1 MRSLNARWIFIAVA
15 LLAVG
20 CANQKE
26 PAEKALA
33 QIDSSI
39 AAVRDDAARYAA
51 DELQSVE
58 ASLSSLKE
66 KLGKGEYKAVLA
78 EAPNVDAAVNSLK
91 ETVATRK
98 AEAEAAL
105 AAATTEWN
113 ALSADVPKMVD
124 AIQSR
129 VDILSKSSKLPKNV
143 SQDAF
148 NAAKSGLESMKATWG
163 EASAAFAAGDATTA
177 VAKANSVKQQG
188 NEVLQQLGMKSG

>member
-1 MRSLNARWIFIAVA
+1 MRSPTARWMIIAAA
-15 LLAVG
+15 LLVVG

-33 QIDSSI
+33 QLDSSV

-51 DELQSVE
+51 NDLQNVE
-58 ASLSSLKE
+58 ATLESLKE
-66 KLGKGEYKAVLA
+66 KLGKGDYKAVLA
-78 EAPNVDAAVNSLK
+78 DAPQATAAVNSLK
-91 ETVATRK
+91 ETVAAKK
-98 AEAEAAL
+98 AEAQAAM
-105 AAATTEWN
+105 AAATAEWN
-113 ALSADVPKMVD
+113 SLSADVPKMVD

-163 EASAAFAAGDATTA
+163 EASAAFASGDAVTA

-188 NEVLQQLGMKSG
+188 NEVLQQLAMKSG

>member
-33 QIDSSI
+33 QIDSSV

-58 ASLSSLKE
+58 ASLSNLKE

-148 NAAKSGLESMKATWG
+148 NAAKSGLESMKAAWG

-177 VAKANSVKQQG
+177 VAKASSVKQQG

>member
-33 QIDSSI
+33 QIDSSV

-58 ASLSSLKE
+58 ATLSSLKE
-66 KLGKGEYKAVLA
+66 KLGKGDYKAVLA
-78 EAPNVDAAVNSLK
+78 EAPKVDAAVNSLK
-91 ETVATRK
+91 ETVAAKK
-98 AEAEAAL
+98 AEAEAAM

>member
-33 QIDSSI
+33 QIDSSV

-78 EAPNVDAAVNSLK
+78 EAPKVDAAVNSLK

-98 AEAEAAL
+98 AEAGAAL

>member
-33 QIDSSI
+33 QIDSSV
-39 AAVRDDAARYAA
+39 AALRDDAARYAA

-58 ASLSSLKE
+58 ATLSSLKE
-66 KLGKGEYKAVLA
+66 KLGKGDYKAVLA
-78 EAPNVDAAVNSLK
+78 EAPQVTAAVNSLK
-91 ETVATRK
+91 ETVATKK
-98 AEAEAAL
+98 AEAEAAM